1 MDKLL
6 PCPMCGKPAATDDAG
21 VHCSDVGC
29 GLHLVRDC
37 TAEQW
42 NTRHTP
48 EGWRTVPESPTHAMH
63 LAGESAYEG
72 GMSEYPDPSSIYRE
86 MLAAAPKW
94 GE

>member
-29 GLHLVRDC
+29 GLHLVKDC

-48 EGWRTVPESPTHAMH
+48 EGWQLVPSRVTPKWRAAMQKRGVRT
-63 LAGESAYEG
+63 G
-72 GMSEYPDPSSIYRE
+72 SIKNMVE
-86 MLAAAPKW
+86 DALAAAPKRG